1 MAGGSLHQPFFTIAW
16 PTAELGPMG
25 LEGAVELGFRKELEA
40 EPDADSRKALFEK
53 LLAGMY
59 EKGKAISV
67 AGAFE
72 VDAVV
77 DPAETR
83 GWLLRG
89 LRSSGG
95 RSKRRRRI
103 VDVW

>member
-1 MAGGSLHQPFFTIAW
+1 MAGGSFHEPFFTIAW

-25 LEGAVELGFRKELEA
+25 LEGAVELGFSKELAAAKNET
-40 EPDADSRKALFEK
+40 ERDALYEQ

-59 EKGKAISV
+59 EKGKGVSV
-67 AGAFE
+67 ATTFE
-72 VDAVV
+72 IDAVI

-83 GWLLRG
+83 TWLVRG
-89 LRSSGG
+89 RRAAGK
-95 RSKRRRRI
+95 RTSKRRAI